1 MPFFV
6 YIIVSLQNGTF
17 YKGFS
22 LNPVLRLKQHN
33 DGLSKYTS
41 KFMPWK
47 LVYIEQFSSK
57 SDALIREKN
66 LKKATNERILALID
80 SPKNIVKTFIP

>member
-6 YIIVSLQNGTF
+6 YIIVSLQNCTF

-41 KFMPWK
+41 KLNLGNWFM
-47 LVYIEQFSSK
+47 LSSFLP
-57 SDALIREKN
+57 SLM
-66 LKKATNERILALID
+66 L
-80 SPKNIVKTFIP
+80 